1 MLTAVQ
7 DIDGKKKT
15 ISPLFFE
22 HTAFERY
29 LRGEIRSVV
38 CNTEQAVYEKDHPPA
53 SVLEENDEES
63 DEAEEDDLE

>member
-15 ISPLFFE
+15 VSPLLFE
-22 HTAFERY
+22 RIAFERY
-29 LRGEIRSVV
+29 LKGEICSVV
-38 CNTEQAVYEKDHPPA
+38 CNTEQAVYDTDHPPA

-63 DEAEEDDLE
+63 DEAEEDGLE